1 MMNKT
6 EQRFEAAKAAM
17 AAMTP
22 MEGYDMSHP
31 DAKVRDQSRAESAVA
46 IADALLAELARTCKE
61 SLQVEPEWTKWKG
74 VKQTVQVPGCAFFI
88 ICKNEVEASLAA
100 AYHNAEMKR
109 VTGTEG
115 KT

>member
-31 DAKVRDQSRAESAVA
+31 DAKGLVKNLTESAVA
-46 IADALLAELARTCKE
+46 IADALLAELARTGKE
-61 SLQVEPEWTKWKG
+61 SSQVEPEWTKWKG
-74 VKQTVQVPGCAFFI
+74 VGKSVQAHDHPFVI
-88 ICKNEVEASLAA
+88 ICKNEVEARFTAI
-100 AYHNAEMKR
+100 YHNAEMKR

-115 KT
+115 K

>member
-1 MMNKT
+1 MNKT
-6 EQRFEAAKAAM
+6 QQRFEAAKHAM
-17 AAMTP
+17 AAMAP

-31 DAKVRDQSRAESAVA
+31 DAKGLVKNLTESAVA

-61 SLQVEPEWTKWKG
+61 SSQVEPEWTQWKS
-74 VKQTVQVPGCAFFI
+74 VKQTVQVPGSSFFI

-115 KT
+115 KS

>member
-1 MMNKT
+1 MMNQT

-31 DAKVRDQSRAESAVA
+31 DAKGIVKNLAESAVA
-46 IADALLAELARTCKE
+46 IADALLAELARTCKD
-61 SLQVEPEWTKWKG
+61 SLQVEPEWTQWKV
-74 VKQTVQVPGCAFFI
+74 VKQKVQVLGHPFVI
-88 ICKNEVEASLAA
+88 ICKNEVEARLAA
-100 AYHNAEMKR
+100 VYHNAEMRR

-115 KT
+115 K

>member
-1 MMNKT
+1 MNKT

-31 DAKVRDQSRAESAVA
+31 DAKGIVKNLTESAVA
-46 IADALLAELARTCKE
+46 IADDLLAELARTCKE
-61 SLQVEPEWTKWKG
+61 SSQVEPEWVKWRAVGKSI
-74 VKQTVQVPGCAFFI
+74 QQPGSAFVI
-88 ICKNEVEASLAA
+88 ICKNEVEAAYVA

-115 KT
+115 KS